1 MEIPQTKVIAD
12 KKPTLKEMQDF
23 VGGYIQVVNGA
34 DGSQII
40 INEEGKIHGL
50 PINVVAT
57 TFYLGE
63 DWDNDTSAMVHND
76 RLLDVLVGN
85 AMILKGKA
93 RLS

>member
-12 KKPTLKEMQDF
+12 KKPTLEEMQDF
-23 VGGYIQVVNGA
+23 VGGYIQVVVGV

-50 PINVVAT
+50 PMNMVAT

-63 DWDNDTSAMVHND
+63 DWDDDTSAMVH
-76 RLLDVLVGN
+76 DVLVGN